1 MRKRL
6 THEVSVI
13 KNMGYVDYH
22 LVVRDFCFMGRVL
35 GKVPKDMRDK
45 MPDDFS
51 KIESWVKE
59 NGFNDGEGI
68 GPGRGPRWLTCMLL
82 AWYYKYR
89 RLSTIFCLNA
99 FLILNVC
106 PCLI

>member
-1 MRKRL
+1 M
-6 THEVSVI
+6 I

-68 GPGRGPRWLTCMLL
+68 GPGRGSAAGSLVCYLL
-82 AWYYKYR
+82 GITNIDPIKYNLLFER
-89 RLSTIFCLNA
+89 FLNPERVS
-99 FLILNVC
+99 IQ
-106 PCLI
+106 